1 MAFSC
6 SAVLRVSLLLVGV
19 SVAGS
24 GCITAVAAQNLP
36 QQDAAQLQPTAAV
49 PGAATNGVAKPT
61 DFDRWYI
68 RVGASG
74 VFFHPGSSMS
84 AAGTA
89 IPGTSVSVSN
99 RATAT
104 FDIGYYLTKNISAS
118 FLAGVPPKSTLS
130 GQHTVA
136 PYGNLGAVRY
146 GPAVLAAQYHFH
158 SLGALQPYVG
168 AGATYLII
176 FKKHDAAVQDL
187 MVHNSFS
194 PIARAGAD
202 YMVGKRWG
210 VYADW
215 WQTWLVA
222 DAHGALEGTVPVK
235 AHVRLYPTVV
245 TTGLLY
251 RF

>member
-1 MAFSC
+1 M
-6 SAVLRVSLLLVGV
+6 
-19 SVAGS
+19 
-24 GCITAVAAQNLP
+24 N
-36 QQDAAQLQPTAAV
+36 
-49 PGAATNGVAKPT
+49 
-61 DFDRWYI
+61 
-68 RVGASG
+68 
-74 VFFHPGSSMS
+74 

-99 RATAT
+99 RATPT
-104 FDIGYYLTKNISAS
+104 FDAGYYFTKNIATS
-118 FLAGVPPKSTLS
+118 LTAGVPPKSTMS
-130 GQHTVA
+130 GQQAVA

-146 GPAVLAAQYHFH
+146 GPAVLSAHYHFLG
-158 SLGALQPYVG
+158 LGALQPYVG
-168 AGATYLII
+168 AGATYLIV

-202 YMVGKRWG
+202 YMFSKRWG

-215 WQTWLVA
+215 WQTWLVV

-245 TTGLLY
+245 TTGLVY